1 MSRVKWENGDKDGER
16 QIVYMAR
23 VSNPGATID
32 TPHEKLLK
40 YLIKHKHW
48 SPFEMA
54 NAGLYVETTRDIS
67 RQIIR
72 HSSLRVQEYSQ
83 RYAVPS
89 MYELSEAR
97 LQDHTNRQNSIETDD
112 KQLQHWWLQMQ
123 ERVRKE
129 AMLVYQMAVDHG
141 IAKELARKVLPE
153 GLMVTTM
160 YVRGTIRSWIHYLQ
174 VRLDPST
181 QKEHRIVAEQ
191 CREALAEY
199 YPLTFGKDS
208 FLFTKEGE

>member
-1 MSRVKWENGDKDGER
+1 MSRVSWYGGDENGEKK
-16 QIVYMAR
+16 IVHMAR
-23 VSNPGATID
+23 VSNPSATID

-48 SPFEMA
+48 SPFEMCH
-54 NAGLYVETTRDIS
+54 AGLYVETTRDIS

-89 MYELSEAR
+89 QYELSEAR
-97 LQDHTNRQNSIETDD
+97 LQDPTNRQNSIEVDD
-112 KQLQHWWLQMQ
+112 KQLQHWWMQMQ

-129 AMLVYQMAVDHG
+129 SMLVYQMAVDHG

-160 YVRGTIRSWIHYLQ
+160 YVTGSIRSWIHYIQ
-174 VRLDPST
+174 VRTDPST

-191 CREALAEY
+191 CREALAQY
-199 YPLTFGKDS
+199 YPLIFGSKN
-208 FLFTKEGE
+208 EVI

>member
-1 MSRVKWENGDKDGER
+1 MSRVSWYNGSKNGER
-16 QIVYMAR
+16 EIVHMAR
-23 VSNPGATID
+23 ISNPDATID

-48 SPFEMA
+48 SPFEMCW
-54 NAGLYVETTRDIS
+54 AGLYVETTRDIS
-67 RQIIR
+67 RQLIR
-72 HSSLRVQEYSQ
+72 HRSLSVQEYSQ

-97 LQDHTNRQNSIETDD
+97 LQDEKNRQNSIETDD
-112 KQLQHWWLQMQ
+112 KQLQHWWFQMQ

-129 AMLVYQMAVDHG
+129 AMLVYQMAIDHN

-160 YVRGTIRSWIHYLQ
+160 YVTGSIRSWIHYIQ
-174 VRLDPST
+174 VRTDPST
-181 QKEHRIVAEQ
+181 QKEHRILAEQ
-191 CREALAEY
+191 CRDALAQY
-199 YPLTFGKDS
+199 YPLIFGR
-208 FLFTKEGE
+208 ENEII

>member
-1 MSRVKWENGDKDGER
+1 MSRVSWYNGSENGER
-16 QIVYMAR
+16 EIVHMAR
-23 VSNPGATID
+23 ISNPGATID

-48 SPFEMA
+48 SPFEMCW
-54 NAGLYVETTRDIS
+54 AGLYVETTRDIS
-67 RQIIR
+67 RQLIR
-72 HSSLRVQEYSQ
+72 HRSLSVQEYSQ

-97 LQDHTNRQNSIETDD
+97 LQDEKNRQNSIEVDD
-112 KQLQHWWLQMQ
+112 KQLQHWWMQMQ

-160 YVRGTIRSWIHYLQ
+160 YVTGSIRSWIHYIQ
-174 VRLDPST
+174 VRTDPST

-191 CREALAEY
+191 CRDALAQY
-199 YPLTFGKDS
+199 YPLIFGR
-208 FLFTKEGE
+208 ENEII